1 MHGALPN
8 AQGDAPPAA
17 RADTLLRFFTC
28 GSVDDGKSTLIGRLL
43 YDTGSVFDDQLEALE
58 RDSRKFGTQG
68 DNLDFAL
75 LLDGLTAE
83 REQGITIDVAY
94 RYFSSKKR
102 AFIVADTPGHEQ
114 YTRNM
119 ATGASTAELA
129 IILIDARKGI
139 LPQTR
144 RHSYIVSMLGVRH
157 VVLAVNKMDLVDFS
171 RETFDRIVAD
181 YRAAVA
187 DLGFVSIVCVP
198 LSARD
203 GDNIATP
210 SPRTPWHDGPTLLG
224 HLDAVDPSFTDRA
237 GAAFAMPV
245 QWVNRPNLDFR
256 GFAGTIASG
265 VLRPGDEVIV
275 LPGARRTTVKRIV
288 TADGD
293 LDEARAGQAVTLTLA
308 DEVDVSR
315 GDVLAAA
322 SHRLTPRRSLTAR
335 VLWMIDEPLSPGREY
350 IIQQGTATANARVA
364 ALHHAVDIETFV
376 KKPAESLAMNQIGLA
391 SLVCDKPLVVAR
403 DAGDRELGSFIL
415 IDRLSNQTAAL
426 GVIDLD
432 AAPPAT
438 SGTGTAEAEAKVA
451 HVATPTRWIQDAV
464 GEDGSPR
471 RAEFAREAL
480 ATIAIAAVVGVLAG
494 GLSGSA
500 TLGAIVGAAEAAL
513 RCLKGL
519 VIRRPADKP
528 TDLMDPGAGI

>member
-1 MHGALPN
+1 MHGALP
-8 AQGDAPPAA
+8 AVQSEPAPAA

-43 YDTGSVFDDQLEALE
+43 YDTNSVFDDQLEALE
-58 RDSRKFGTQG
+58 RDSKKFGTQG
-68 DNLDFAL
+68 DSLDFAL

-157 VVLAVNKMDLVDFS
+157 IVLAVNKMDLVDFS
-171 RETFDRIVAD
+171 RATFDKIVAD

-187 DLGFVSIVCVP
+187 GLGFESIVCIP

-203 GDNIATP
+203 GDNMTTP
-210 SPRTPWHDGPTLLG
+210 SPRTPWYDGPTLLG
-224 HLDAVDPSFTDRA
+224 HLDAVDPSFADRA

-256 GFAGTIASG
+256 GYAGTIASG
-265 VLRPGDEVIV
+265 VLKPGDEVMV
-275 LPGARRTTVKRIV
+275 LPGARRSTVTRIV

-315 GDVLAAA
+315 GDVLAAT

-335 VLWMIDEPLSPGREY
+335 VLWMIDEPMTAGREY
-350 IIQQGTATANARVA
+350 IIQQGTATANARVT
-364 ALHHAVDIETFV
+364 ALHHAVDIESFV
-376 KKPAESLAMNQIGLA
+376 QKPATALAMNQIGLV
-391 SLVCDKPLVVAR
+391 SLACDKPLAVAR
-403 DAGDRELGSFIL
+403 DKGDRELGSFIL
-415 IDRLSNQTAAL
+415 VDRLSNQTAAL

-432 AAPPAT
+432 AAPA
-438 SGTGTAEAEAKVA
+438 SEAPNVETDAKVA
-451 HVATPTRWIQDAV
+451 HVATSTHRLLDLV
-464 GEDGSPR
+464 GEEGSPR
-471 RAEFAREAL
+471 RSEFVREGLLELAVAVAL
-480 ATIAIAAVVGVLAG
+480 GGVGWAASGSILAG
-494 GLSGSA
+494 MAVL
-500 TLGAIVGAAEAAL
+500 IVDLAL
-513 RCLKGL
+513 RPLIWS
-519 VIRRPADKP
+519 VIRSRGAEPV
-528 TDLMDPGAGI
+528 DLMDPGAGI